1 MSESSPGGK
10 PRLVEVHVAGLGVDE
25 DSGATV
31 ILLESDA
38 DDALVM
44 AIGLAE
50 ATSIARALGQ
60 VETPR
65 PLAHDLVER
74 VLDATDAQVR
84 QVEIVALRDGTYFA
98 ELLLVDADEQQT
110 RIDSR
115 PSDAIA
121 VALRVAAPIYVHEH
135 VLGKDRQRTQE
146 FPSPADKEGWKKL
159 LEEMEPEDF
168 GKYKM

>member
-1 MSESSPGGK
+1 MSRAS
-10 PRLVEVHVAGLGVDE
+10 PRLVEVHVTGLGVDS

-31 ILLESDA
+31 LLLESDA
-38 DDALVM
+38 DGALVM
-44 AIGLAE
+44 AIGLSE

-60 VETPR
+60 VETQR
-65 PLAHDLVER
+65 PLAHDLLER
-74 VLDATDAQVR
+74 VVDAVDARVR
-84 QVEIVALRDGTYFA
+84 QVEVVALRDGTYFA
-98 ELLLVDADEQQT
+98 ELVLLDADGEET

-121 VALRVAAPIYVHEH
+121 VALRVDAPIYVHEH
-135 VLGKDRQRTQE
+135 ILAKDRSETQE

-159 LEEMEPEDF
+159 LDEMEPEDF